1 MKYFILGIYIS
12 VKFYKKILYLYVR
25 IEVVCDWIVVN
36 DFWLNSEMFLFVL
49 ISLLKVVCVILLYN
63 LNISV

>member
-36 DFWLNSEMFLFVL
+36 DFWLNSEMFLCVL